1 MDAVLAPQ
9 DQLIVIAEDDS
20 RIRLAKKPAVI
31 DAGVITGGDS
41 RHVLPERTLVLGWNW
56 RAPKVISELD
66 NYVAPGSSVLVVSCC
81 EEAEK
86 EAENMHLANQ
96 QLECRTADTTDRAV
110 LDGLAVAGFDHIVL
124 LCYSDRMDIQQADAR
139 TLITLLHLR
148 DISEKL
154 GRPLSIVSEMLD
166 IRNRDLAQ
174 VAKVNDFIISDN
186 LISLLLT
193 QISENKHLAAVFA
206 DMFDPEGAEVY
217 LKPAA
222 RYVRPGVAVNFAT
235 VVEAAR
241 RLGES
246 AIGYKI
252 AAQASDSGAAFGVV
266 VNPAKSSIVVF
277 AEADR
282 VIVAADD

>member
-1 MDAVLAPQ
+1 
-9 DQLIVIAEDDS
+9 
-20 RIRLAKKPAVI
+20 
-31 DAGVITGGDS
+31 
-41 RHVLPERTLVLGWNW
+41 
-56 RAPKVISELD
+56 VISELD

>member
-1 MDAVLAPQ
+1 
-9 DQLIVIAEDDS
+9 
-20 RIRLAKKPAVI
+20 
-31 DAGVITGGDS
+31 
-41 RHVLPERTLVLGWNW
+41 
-56 RAPKVISELD
+56 
-66 NYVAPGSSVLVVSCC
+66 
-81 EEAEK
+81 
-86 EAENMHLANQ
+86 
-96 QLECRTADTTDRAV
+96 
-110 LDGLAVAGFDHIVL
+110 
-124 LCYSDRMDIQQADAR
+124 MDIQQADAR